1 MDAVSRRRGDG
12 CRTSGWSRARC
23 GSVDSADLARHR
35 GDRLRH
41 TRRDHDRVRRVVP
54 GDEAEWEAAPEE
66 RRQATY
72 AQHHEFAKLLEERGH
87 RVTGGAELA
96 HSREAKLLR
105 TAPTATNVTDGP
117 FAETVEQLTG
127 FYLID
132 TADLDDLLE
141 VCKVSARARASSR
154 SGEIEGRVVVMKFLV
169 LMAEEDT

>member
-1 MDAVSRRRGDG
+1 MTESMSQYVG
-12 CRTSGWSRARC
+12 
-23 GSVDSADLARHR
+23 L
-35 GDRLRH
+35 L
-41 TRRDHDRVRRVVP
+41 P

-96 HSREAKLLR
+96 HSRETKLLR
-105 TAPTATNVTDGP
+105 TAADGTQTVTDGP

-132 TADLDDLLE
+132 SPDLDDLLE
-141 VCKVSARARASSR
+141 VCKVLGKGEGVIEVREMKGGTSS
-154 SGEIEGRVVVMKFLV
+154 
-169 LMAEEDT
+169 